1 MTETAIAAPKPP
13 IVTGTDRQNRLKQPP
28 KRARPRYRRFGRVSL
43 AIAAEKRSKRV
54 AKRSHAELDRRNVTT
69 PTNKPKNPKAKPSKL
84 VNSFTQA
91 ARSESTRR
99 SYAQDMRHFKA
110 NAKFPATPEVV
121 AEYLAKFA
129 GVLSVA
135 TLQHRLIAIHQAH
148 TDKGFDSPVKDRLVK
163 RTMQG
168 IRRTFGVA
176 QRRVRALVKDDLLE
190 LLVMVAK
197 QRPLKAARD
206 KAILL
211 LGFAGAFRRSELVA
225 LRMDDITPHAHG
237 IELLIRRSKTDQEGE
252 GRTVFVPLAKS
263 EERCPVKA
271 LQHWLELAGIG
282 VGPLFRQVSRH
293 DKVVNGKAL
302 TPQSVALIVKAA
314 VASTKGLEAA
324 KTVSGHSLRAGFV
337 TEAATIGMQTATIM
351 GQTGHR
357 SLEMVFRYTRPAQKR
372 QILSLL

>member
-1 MTETAIAAPKPP
+1 M
-13 IVTGTDRQNRLKQPP
+13 V
-28 KRARPRYRRFGRVSL
+28 KRGHDSYDGS
-43 AIAAEKRSKRV
+43 
-54 AKRSHAELDRRNVTT
+54 NVTT
-69 PTNKPKNPKAKPSKL
+69 PTKSIKKPKTKPSKL
-84 VNSFTQA
+84 VNSYTQA
-91 ARSESTRR
+91 AQSISTRR
-99 SYAQDMRHFKA
+99 SYSQDIRHFKA
-110 NAKFPATPEVV
+110 NGGKVPATPEVL

-135 TLQHRLIAIHQAH
+135 TLQHRLIAIHQTH
-148 TDKGFDSPVKDRLVK
+148 TNKGFESPVKDRLVK

-197 QRPLKAARD
+197 QKPMKAARD

-211 LGFAGAFRRSELVA
+211 LGFAGAFRRSELVS
-225 LRMDDITPHAHG
+225 LTMEDVTPHAHG
-237 IELLIRRSKTDQEGE
+237 MELLIRRSKTDQEGE

-271 LQHWLELAGIG
+271 LQIWLEMAGIG
-282 VGPLFRQVSRH
+282 AGPLFRQVSRH
-293 DKVVNGKAL
+293 DHLVNGRAF

-324 KTVSGHSLRAGFV
+324 KSVSGHSLRAGFV
-337 TEAATIGMQTATIM
+337 TEAASIGMQTATIM

-372 QILSLL
+372 QIQSLL